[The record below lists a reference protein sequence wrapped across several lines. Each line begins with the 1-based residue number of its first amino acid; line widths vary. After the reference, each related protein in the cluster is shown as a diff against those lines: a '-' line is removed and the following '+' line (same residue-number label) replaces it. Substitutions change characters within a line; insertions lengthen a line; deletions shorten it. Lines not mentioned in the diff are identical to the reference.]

1 MGRIRK
7 AYTAKE
13 KLTIIKYAEEHGNR
27 CAGRQ
32 FDVSEASV
40 REWRCKKSQLETM
53 PKKKMADR
61 GSKPHYPQIEETLLS
76 WVRDRRLQGIAVST
90 TELRLMSLYFA
101 KQHGVT
107 SFGCSVDWVYSF
119 MRRNALSIRR
129 RTHIAQKLP
138 SDHED
143 QLLKFQT
150 FIIKL
155 RKQHDFELSQIGNAD
170 QTPFTFDMPYER
182 TVALKGSNSVSIN
195 TTGNEKNR
203 FTIMLACTADGGKL
217 PPYII
222 FKQKTLPKV
231 TWPEGVNVRCQ
242 EKGWMD
248 DNLVKD
254 WLRMVWGRRPGALA
268 KKSLLVLDAF
278 RCHKTDMVKKELRQ
292 MKSSLAVIP
301 GGMTSMLQPLDVSI
315 NKPMKTLLRKR
326 WNDWYSDGA
335 HTFTAGGKMR
345 KPELQEIS
353 KWVADA
359 WLEIDPAIIVRSFKK
374 CCISNNMV
382 GTEDDIIWEDNVR
395 TSHQTDI
402 TEEEDDD
409 HSYYTVANNG
419 MTDEAIQKL
428 FDESDDEEFDG
439 FDPVRE

>member
-1 MGRIRK
+1 
-7 AYTAKE
+7 
-13 KLTIIKYAEEHGNR
+13 
-27 CAGRQ
+27 
-32 FDVSEASV
+32 
-40 REWRCKKSQLETM
+40 
-53 PKKKMADR
+53 MAVNCC
-61 GSKPHYPQIEETLLS
+61 H
-76 WVRDRRLQGIAVST
+76 
-90 TELRLMSLYFA
+90 
-101 KQHGVT
+101 T
-107 SFGCSVDWVYSF
+107 SFSSGRHF
-119 MRRNALSIRR
+119 
-129 RTHIAQKLP
+129 QK
-138 SDHED
+138 
-143 QLLKFQT
+143 
-150 FIIKL
+150 I
-155 RKQHDFELSQIGNAD
+155 
-170 QTPFTFDMPYER
+170 
-182 TVALKGSNSVSIN
+182 
-195 TTGNEKNR
+195 
-203 FTIMLACTADGGKL
+203 
-217 PPYII
+217 
-222 FKQKTLPKV
+222 
-231 TWPEGVNVRCQ
+231 TWPEGVHVRCQ

-254 WLRMVWGRRPGALA
+254 WLRTVWGRRPGALT

-326 WNDWYSDGA
+326 CNDWYSDGA
-335 HTFTAGGKMR
+335 HTFTAGGKMH

-374 CCISNNMV
+374 CISNNMD

-402 TEEEDDD
+402 MEEEDDD
-409 HSYYTVANNG
+409 HSYYMVANNG
-419 MTDEAIQKL
+419 MIDEAIQKL